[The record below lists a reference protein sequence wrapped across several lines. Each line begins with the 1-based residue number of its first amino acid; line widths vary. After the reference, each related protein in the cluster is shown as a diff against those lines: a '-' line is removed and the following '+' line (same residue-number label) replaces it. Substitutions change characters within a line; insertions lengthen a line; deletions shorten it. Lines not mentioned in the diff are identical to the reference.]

1 MFVVFTFLSMSVFT
15 GIFSNFWLGLSCPEA
30 SGGAAECFGPSLLVR
45 MSLALALLHLLVFLI
60 CLLRNEMAAEFNEG
74 CWGFKIL
81 IVIGLMIS
89 FLWID
94 NSFFFGYLVF
104 AEWISFSFLV
114 FQAILML
121 VVAYVLNE
129 KLINNVN
136 AEGGGAASCSGIILI
151 ILTVV
156 LAGCNIVWII
166 LQFSQY
172 SSCTFTIWQQIFTC
186 VAGFTMY
193 ALVLLKTR
201 DDASIFTSSL
211 VLTYT
216 LYLQWSALTSNPDL
230 TCNPNIQS
238 AGSSTFELTT
248 GLIFTFVTLLVIS
261 SHTLSED
268 ESPKVATGINAP
280 ILEMQTFKDNK
291 QDKED
296 ERKIEK
302 GEDLERK
309 ALPITS
315 ATIMF

>member
-1 MFVVFTFLSMSVFT
+1 MSVFT
-15 GIFSNFWLGLSCPEA
+15 WIFSNFWLGLSCPEA

-81 IVIGLMIS
+81 IVIGLIIS

-114 FQAILML
+114 FQA
-121 VVAYVLNE
+121 
-129 KLINNVN
+129 
-136 AEGGGAASCSGIILI
+136 ILI